1 MKTSFLVLL
10 LPFFSLGLSAQS
22 KSNKTESSPYSIR
35 VKINGVK
42 DTAVYLA
49 NYFGNKIYYN
59 DTAMADRNGLV
70 VFEGKKFE
78 EGGKYAVVIP
88 GPKYFDILVT
98 EEDIDIET
106 DASDFVG
113 KMKIKKS
120 LENRL
125 FYDYVKFIDEKKKLR
140 DPIDERLAEENIK
153 EEESAKLREELK
165 VINQEVVDYQAKLFK
180 EHPELLVSKLIMA
193 STDIEVPEPPANT
206 TDLNWK
212 YHYYVNHYWDNID
225 LNDPRIVRDQG
236 IHRKLET
243 FANNVVAQIPDTVFA
258 ESRKAC
264 EKVKNNPELFKYF
277 VHFFTSNAEKSKIM
291 CMDRVFVL
299 MVDEYYKTGRTPW
312 MDEEQLSKIIEAAD
326 KKRPSMCGE
335 IVPDIILPDTSGT
348 NWVSLHAI
356 DAKYTII
363 SIWESNCGHCKKE
376 MPKLMEIY
384 QKWKPKGVEV
394 FAIGNDFETPEWK
407 KFIREKE
414 LDWINVSDNPEI
426 NKSDSALVLIR
437 SGVTNLQ
444 SLNFRKTFDVFST
457 PKVYLLDSDKRVIAK
472 QLSAEQVEDLLN
484 KLEET
489 ETGSATPAKEEKD
502 KEKSGEKDKA
512 RSKDKKSGGS

>member
-1 MKTSFLVLL
+1 MKTSCLTLIL
-10 LPFFSLGLSAQS
+10 ALITLGLSAQT
-22 KSNKTESSPYSIR
+22 KSGKPESSSYTIR

-59 DTAMADRNGLV
+59 DTAIADKNGLV
-70 VFEGKKFE
+70 VFKGKKFE

-106 DASDFVG
+106 DAADFVG
-113 KMKIKKS
+113 KMKINKS
-120 LENRL
+120 LENKL
-125 FYDYVKFIDEKKKLR
+125 FYDYVKFIDQQKKLR
-140 DPIDERLAEENIK
+140 DPIDAQLAEENIK
-153 EEESAKLREELK
+153 EEQATKLKEELK
-165 VINQEVVDYQAKLFK
+165 VINQQVIDYQSKLFRD
-180 EHPELLVSKLIMA
+180 HPNLLVSKLIMV
-193 STDIEVPEPPANT
+193 TTEIEIPEPPADT
-206 TDLNWK
+206 EDLNWK
-212 YHYYVNHYWDNID
+212 YHYYINHYWDNTD

-243 FANNVVAQIPDTVFA
+243 FANNAVAQIPDTVFVEA
-258 ESRKAC
+258 KKAC
-264 EKVKNNPELFKYF
+264 EKVASNPELFKYF

-299 MVDEYYKTGRTPW
+299 MVDEYYKSGRTPW
-312 MDEEQLSKIIEAAD
+312 MDNEQLAKIIEAAD
-326 KKRPSMCGE
+326 KKRPTMCGE
-335 IVPDIILPDTSGT
+335 TVPNIILPDTSGT
-348 NWVSLHAI
+348 NWVSLHGI

-363 SIWESNCGHCKKE
+363 AIWESNCGHCKKE

-384 QKWKPKGVEV
+384 QKWKDKGVEV
-394 FAIGNDFETPEWK
+394 YAIGNDFETPEWK

-414 LDWINVSDNPEI
+414 LSWINVSDNPEI
-426 NKSDSALVLIR
+426 NKSDSAMVLIR
-437 SGVTNLQ
+437 SGITNLQ

-457 PKVYLLDSDKRVIAK
+457 PKVYVLDADKKVIAK

-484 KLEET
+484 NLEGSVQNSENSEET
-489 ETGSATPAKEEKD
+489 EKGKTKFEDKD
-502 KEKSGEKDKA
+502 K
-512 RSKDKKSGGS
+512 SKTRDKKNEGS